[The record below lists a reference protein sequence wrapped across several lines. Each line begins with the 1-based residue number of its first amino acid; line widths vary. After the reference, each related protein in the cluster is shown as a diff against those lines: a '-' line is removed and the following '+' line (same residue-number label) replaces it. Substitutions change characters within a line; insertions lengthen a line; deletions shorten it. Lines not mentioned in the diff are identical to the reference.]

1 MSKAGFVRLIL
12 PAIWVLSFAG
22 CGGGGGAGSGA
33 ATFIPPAGSHSTS
46 GGGAPPIQH
55 VVIIFQ
61 ENRTPDNLFHGLPG
75 ADVADSGVT
84 SNGRTVALVPVA
96 LSTSYDLDHSHN
108 GSMFRGGGGFLAE
121 YDKGA
126 MDGFDRE
133 GCAGPCPSLPA
144 YAYVRPSGVQPY
156 FQMAEQYT
164 FADRM
169 FQSNAGPSFPAHQYI
184 ISGTSS
190 VDGGPLYAAEN
201 VGYAD
206 LAASSNCAAGSGRT
220 SVPVINIDTGIES
233 GSHAACFDHRTM
245 FDVLDEKRLTYKYYA
260 NYTGGFWNGPSAI
273 SHIRFGPDWSHI
285 SMPNTNVFSDIA
297 HGELPAVSW
306 VTPSAAASD
315 HPGVTDG
322 SGPSWVA
329 SVVNAIGNSPY
340 WNTTAIFVTWDD
352 WGGWYDH
359 VKPPQYNAYELG
371 FRVPLIVISP
381 YAKRGYVSHV
391 QHEFGSILHFTEEQ
405 FGLTPLGYTDVR
417 ADDLSDCF
425 DFSQPP
431 ARFTEIRAS
440 RNAAYFMRLPPS
452 NTPVD
457 ND

>member
-1 MSKAGFVRLIL
+1 MAKDGFARLIL

-22 CGGGGGAGSGA
+22 CGGGGGGGTPA
-33 ATFIPPAGSHSTS
+33 FVPPSSSHSTS
-46 GGGAPPIQH
+46 GAGTPPIQH

-75 ADVADSGVT
+75 ADIADSGMT
-84 SNGRTVALVPVA
+84 SNGRTVTLQPVD

-144 YAYVRPSGVQPY
+144 YAYVRPSEVQPY

-169 FQSNAGPSFPAHQYI
+169 FQTNAGPSFPAHQYI
-184 ISGTSS
+184 LSGTDSI
-190 VDGGPLYAAEN
+190 DGTSRFYAAEN

-206 LAASSNCAAGSGRT
+206 LAASSNCAAGPRGN
-220 SVPVINIDTGIES
+220 SVPLIDINTGLES
-233 GSHAACFDHRTM
+233 GNQSACFDHRTM
-245 FDVLDEKRLTYKYYA
+245 FDVLDEKGLTYKYYTDDA
-260 NYTGGFWNGPSAI
+260 GGFWDAPSAI
-273 SHIRFGPDWSHI
+273 KHIRLGPDWAHV
-285 SMPNTNVFSDIA
+285 SMPNTNVLTDIA
-297 HGELPAVSW
+297 NRELPAVSW
-306 VTPSAAASD
+306 VMPSAAASD
-315 HPGVTDG
+315 HPGVANGT
-322 SGPSWVA
+322 GPSWVT

-340 WNTTAIFVTWDD
+340 WNSTAIFVTWDD

-371 FRVPLIVISP
+371 FRVPLLVISP

-405 FGLTPLGYTDVR
+405 FGLRSLGYTDVR

-425 DFSQPP
+425 DFSKPP
-431 ARFTEIRAS
+431 VKFTEIRAP
-440 RNAAYFMRLPPS
+440 RNATYFMRLPPS
-452 NTPVD
+452 SAPVD